1 MTTVPIWRSLLVCAG
16 TQYRCRRRDGRLASR
31 GLPPGPRPHGMQGIA
46 VLWWM
51 AHRTPDRSSGAIFDP
66 TDRTADHGHSRSSA
80 PIAIAT
86 TNDAT
91 TSAWRYHC
99 GRWGLADLAPEFSSA
114 RINHMLAVRDEDR
127 GAPSPRSYVG
137 VAGHVSV
144 AASRSEEEVQRTP
157 TLRRRRAICCD
168 QRVSDLA
175 LSQSKVA

>member
-1 MTTVPIWRSLLVCAG
+1 
-16 TQYRCRRRDGRLASR
+16 
-31 GLPPGPRPHGMQGIA
+31 MQGIA

-66 TDRTADHGHSRSSA
+66 TDRAADHGHSRSSA

-127 GAPSPRSYVG
+127 VAPSPRSYVG
-137 VAGHVSV
+137 VAEHVSV

-157 TLRRRRAICCD
+157 TSRRRGAFCCD